1 MRTSDV
7 NFLRDNSMRRIKVV
21 HDFMTYPVVEK
32 VPFYRNIAIQL
43 ADTSLFPTLPV
54 PLATIKAVID
64 DLENALLAAKD
75 GAHSAIAIRNDK
87 EVIADELFRD
97 LAAHINTLASGNET
111 IIIQSGFHASKQPTA
126 HQKPEIAV
134 YDGPHSGS
142 VLLKI
147 KAIEGAVAYIW
158 QYIQEATPN
167 SAAVWITVNTSTVAN
182 FQIDHLTPGLAYS
195 FRFASISS
203 DGTSDFCTP
212 VSKIVI

>member
-1 MRTSDV
+1 M
-7 NFLRDNSMRRIKVV
+7 
-21 HDFMTYPVVEK
+21 
-32 VPFYRNIAIQL
+32 
-43 ADTSLFPTLPV
+43 
-54 PLATIKAVID
+54 PLASIKTVID

-87 EVIADELFRD
+87 EVVVDELFRD
-97 LAAHINTLASGNET
+97 LAAYINTLANGDET
-111 IIIQSGFHASKQPTA
+111 IIIQSGFHASKQPIA

-134 YDGPHSGS
+134 FDGPHSGS

-147 KAIEGAVAYIW
+147 KAIEAAVTYIW

-167 SAAVWITVNTSTVAN
+167 SASVWITVNTSTVAH
-182 FQIDHLTPGLAYS
+182 FQIDHLIPGVAYS
-195 FRFASISS
+195 FGYASISS